1 MIVGI
6 GVAVGD
12 RFAGHGD
19 DGTGGPAVAS
29 GDTWRVTSRHPFLD
43 ASGPVPIA
51 HRGGSAVWPQ
61 NTMAAFEGA
70 VALGYQYLETDV
82 QATSDGV
89 LAMFHDDLLAPVA
102 DRHGRISEM
111 TWAEVS
117 EARVNGE
124 PIPRLEDLLDAFDDV
139 RISIDPKTDAGV
151 EPLIAALRQADVL
164 DRVCIGSFSDT
175 RLARIEEA
183 FGDAVCLSFSP
194 REIARLR
201 MMSLAALPTRT
212 GSGNGGRSGRSRPFR
227 GRIASIPLR
236 QGPVPLATRRLV
248 DTAHRLG
255 VAVYVWT
262 IDDPAEMSRL
272 LDIGVDGIMTDEP
285 VLLLDVMAR
294 RGLWSLDRSDS
305 QEAEQ

>member
-1 MIVGI
+1 M
-6 GVAVGD
+6 
-12 RFAGHGD
+12 
-19 DGTGGPAVAS
+19 
-29 GDTWRVTSRHPFLD
+29 
-43 ASGPVPIA
+43 
-51 HRGGSAVWPQ
+51 WPQ
-61 NTMAAFEGA
+61 NTMAAFDGA
-70 VALGYQYLETDV
+70 VGLGYQFLETDV

-89 LAMFHDDLLAPVA
+89 LAIFHDDVLAPVA
-102 DRHGRISEM
+102 DREGRISEM

-117 EARVNGE
+117 QARVGGE

-139 RISIDPKTDAGV
+139 RISIDPKTDMAV
-151 EPLIAALRQADVL
+151 EPLIAALRRPGVL
-164 DRVCIGSFSDT
+164 GRVCIGSFSDA
-175 RLARIEEA
+175 RLARIEDA

-201 MMSLAALPTRT
+201 MMSLAALPARP
-212 GSGNGGRSGRSRPFR
+212 GSGDGGRSGRSERTRPFR

-236 QGPVPLATRRLV
+236 QGPVPLATRRFV
-248 DTAHRLG
+248 EAAHRLG
-255 VAVYVWT
+255 IAVYVWT

-294 RGLWSLDRSDS
+294 RGLWRPSSDSDS